1 MPAGFPSAAFKLT
14 RMSNSYFQFKQFLVN
29 QENVSMCVNTDGVL
43 LGAWATLPA
52 TTISAQQNLTSKNNA
67 IRVLDVG
74 TGTGVIALM
83 IAQRLADNCKS
94 CTLSTNGEGFQ
105 QSKCQIVAIDVDN
118 ASCKQAQENFQQS
131 KWSNSLVAKHISL
144 QDFTKDFLQASEAS
158 KIKTLQTSTQD
169 TQPLQT
175 TATQCNAEQFFDLII
190 SNPPYFNNA
199 LKNPSE
205 AKRTARHTDT
215 LSYQDLTDAASK
227 LLKPNGR
234 LSVIIPFDEYPTMQ
248 SAIITTNKNILCAE
262 GLQDSAN
269 PAASSK
275 EESSFALRLSR
286 LCKVFTLK
294 QDPAPKRLL
303 LEFTKEQNPSSVQE
317 EALCIQYTPTTF
329 TSAYKSL
336 TKDFYLKF

>member
-1 MPAGFPSAAFKLT
+1 M
-14 RMSNSYFQFKQFLVN
+14 R
-29 QENVSMCVNTDGVL
+29 VNTDGVL
-43 LGAWATLPA
+43 LGAWATLPSA
-52 TTISAQQNLTSKNNA
+52 TATAQQTATSNINSIK
-67 IRVLDVG
+67 VLDVG

-83 IAQRLADNCKS
+83 MAQRLADSCENCA
-94 CTLSTNGEGFQ
+94 LLTNDEGFQ
-105 QSKCQIVAIDVDN
+105 HPHCQIVAIDVDN
-118 ASCKQAQENFQQS
+118 ASCKQAQENFQRS

-144 QDFTKDFLQASEAS
+144 QDFTKEFLQASEV
-158 KIKTLQTSTQD
+158 
-169 TQPLQT
+169 
-175 TATQCNAEQFFDLII
+175 QCNTEQRFDLII

-248 SAIITTNKNILCAE
+248 SAIIATNKNLLCVE
-262 GLQDSAN
+262 GPQDSDN
-269 PAASSK
+269 PAASS
-275 EESSFALRLSR
+275 EEKSSFALHLSR

-294 QDPAPKRLL
+294 QDPVPKRLL
-303 LEFTKEQNPSSVQE
+303 LEFTKEERNARVNPNKELVTIGTAGTQTNPAVQE
-317 EALCIQYTPTTF
+317 EALFIMESPTTF
-329 TSAYKSL
+329 TPAYKSL

>member
-1 MPAGFPSAAFKLT
+1 M
-14 RMSNSYFQFKQFLVN
+14 R
-29 QENVSMCVNTDGVL
+29 VNTDGVL
-43 LGAWATLPA
+43 LGAWATLLSP
-52 TTISAQQNLTSKNNA
+52 TIAQQTATSTINSIN
-67 IRVLDVG
+67 VLYVG

-83 IAQRLADNCKS
+83 MAQRLADSCENCA
-94 CTLSTNGEGFQ
+94 LSTNGEGFQ
-105 QSKCQIVAIDVDN
+105 HPHCQIVAIDVDN
-118 ASCKQAQENFQQS
+118 ASCRQAQENFQQS

-158 KIKTLQTSTQD
+158 KIKTLQTSGVQYNT
-169 TQPLQT
+169 
-175 TATQCNAEQFFDLII
+175 EQLFDLII

-248 SAIITTNKNILCAE
+248 SAIIATNKNLLCVE

-269 PAASSK
+269 PVASS
-275 EESSFALRLSR
+275 EEKSSFALRLSR

-294 QDPAPKRLL
+294 QDPSPKRLL
-303 LEFTKEQNPSSVQE
+303 LEFTKEQRNSRIYSNKELVTGGTSGTQTNLAVQE
-317 EALCIQYTPTTF
+317 EALCIMESPTTF

>member
-1 MPAGFPSAAFKLT
+1 M
-14 RMSNSYFQFKQFLVN
+14 R
-29 QENVSMCVNTDGVL
+29 VNTDGVL
-43 LGAWATLPA
+43 LGAWATLPSA
-52 TTISAQQNLTSKNNA
+52 TIAQQNLTSKNYS
-67 IRVLDVG
+67 IKVLDVG

-83 IAQRLADNCKS
+83 MAQRLADNCES
-94 CTLSTNGEGFQ
+94 CTLSTNSEGFQ
-105 QSKCQIVAIDVDN
+105 QPNCQIVAIDVDN
-118 ASCKQAQENFQQS
+118 ASCRQAQENFQQS
-131 KWSNSLVAKHISL
+131 KWSKSLIAKHISL

-175 TATQCNAEQFFDLII
+175 TATQCNTEQRFDLII

-227 LLKPNGR
+227 LLKPNGIF
-234 LSVIIPFDEYPTMQ
+234 SVIIPFDEYPTMQ
-248 SAIITTNKNILCAE
+248 SAIIATNKNLLCVE
-262 GLQDSAN
+262 GPQDSDN
-269 PAASSK
+269 PAASS
-275 EESSFALRLSR
+275 EEKSSFALHLSR
-286 LCKVFTLK
+286 LCKVFTLR
-294 QDPAPKRLL
+294 QDPTPKRLL
-303 LEFTKEQNPSSVQE
+303 LEFTKEQRNARISPKKELVTGGTAATQTHSFVQE
-317 EALCIQYTPTTF
+317 ESLCIMENPTTF

>member
-1 MPAGFPSAAFKLT
+1 M
-14 RMSNSYFQFKQFLVN
+14 R
-29 QENVSMCVNTDGVL
+29 VNTDGVL
-43 LGAWATLPA
+43 LGAWATLPSA
-52 TTISAQQNLTSKNNA
+52 TIAQQNLTSKNYS
-67 IRVLDVG
+67 IKVLDVG

-83 IAQRLADNCKS
+83 MAQRLADSCENCA
-94 CTLSTNGEGFQ
+94 LSTNGESFQ
-105 QSKCQIVAIDVDN
+105 QSNCQIIAIDVDN
-118 ASCKQAQENFQQS
+118 ASCRQAQENFQQS

-144 QDFTKDFLQASEAS
+144 QDF
-158 KIKTLQTSTQD
+158 KT
-169 TQPLQT
+169 
-175 TATQCNAEQFFDLII
+175 EQLFDIII

-248 SAIITTNKNILCAE
+248 SAILATNK
-262 GLQDSAN
+262 
-269 PAASSK
+269 
-275 EESSFALRLSR
+275 LRLSR

-294 QDPAPKRLL
+294 QDQEPKRLL
-303 LEFTKEQNPSSVQE
+303 LEFTKEQITHPVQE
-317 EALCIQYTPTTF
+317 EALCIMEDPSTF
-329 TSAYKSL
+329 TAEYKAL

>member
-1 MPAGFPSAAFKLT
+1 M
-14 RMSNSYFQFKQFLVN
+14 M
-29 QENVSMCVNTDGVL
+29 
-43 LGAWATLPA
+43 
-52 TTISAQQNLTSKNNA
+52 
-67 IRVLDVG
+67 
-74 TGTGVIALM
+74 
-83 IAQRLADNCKS
+83 AQRLADS
-94 CTLSTNGEGFQ
+94 CGKCVLSTNGEGFQ
-105 QSKCQIVAIDVDN
+105 QPNCQIVAIDVDN
-118 ASCKQAQENFQQS
+118 ASCRQAQENFKQS

-144 QDFTKDFLQASEAS
+144 QDFTKELLQALEAS
-158 KIKTLQTSTQD
+158 KIKTLQTSGVQYNT
-169 TQPLQT
+169 
-175 TATQCNAEQFFDLII
+175 EQLFDLII

-248 SAIITTNKNILCAE
+248 SSIIATNKNLLCVE

-275 EESSFALRLSR
+275 EKSSFALHLSR

-303 LEFTKEQNPSSVQE
+303 LEFTKEQRNSRVNPNKEFVTGGTAGTQTNPAVQE
-317 EALCIQYTPTTF
+317 EALCIMESPTSF
-329 TSAYKSL
+329 SSAYKSL

>member
-1 MPAGFPSAAFKLT
+1 M
-14 RMSNSYFQFKQFLVN
+14 R
-29 QENVSMCVNTDGVL
+29 VNTDGVL
-43 LGAWATLPA
+43 LGAWATLPSPA
-52 TTISAQQNLTSKNNA
+52 TIAQKTATSNSHVIN
-67 IRVLDVG
+67 VLDVG

-83 IAQRLADNCKS
+83 MAQRLADNCES
-94 CTLSTNGEGFQ
+94 CTLSTNSEGFQ
-105 QSKCQIVAIDVDN
+105 QLNCQIVAIDVDN

-169 TQPLQT
+169 PHPLQT

-205 AKRTARHTDT
+205 TKRTARHTDT
-215 LSYQDLTDAASK
+215 LSYQDLTNAASK

-248 SAIITTNKNILCAE
+248 SAIIATNK
-262 GLQDSAN
+262 
-269 PAASSK
+269 
-275 EESSFALRLSR
+275 LRLSR

-294 QDPAPKRLL
+294 QDPSPKRLL
-303 LEFTKEQNPSSVQE
+303 LEFTKEQRNARINPKKELVTGGTAGTQTHSFVQE
-317 EALCIQYTPTTF
+317 ESLCIQDTPTTF

>member
-1 MPAGFPSAAFKLT
+1 
-14 RMSNSYFQFKQFLVN
+14 MSNNYFQFKQFLVN
-29 QENVSMCVNTDGVL
+29 QENVSMRVNTDGVL
-43 LGAWATLPA
+43 LGAWATLPSNA
-52 TTISAQQNLTSKNNA
+52 TGI
-67 IRVLDVG
+67 LDVG

-83 IAQRLADNCKS
+83 TAQRL
-94 CTLSTNGEGFQ
+94 GFQ
-105 QSKCQIVAIDVDN
+105 QPHCQIVAIDVDN

-131 KWSNSLVAKHISL
+131 KWSESLVAKHISL
-144 QDFTKDFLQASEAS
+144 QDFNTEKL
-158 KIKTLQTSTQD
+158 
-169 TQPLQT
+169 
-175 TATQCNAEQFFDLII
+175 FDLII

-248 SAIITTNKNILCAE
+248 SAIIATNK
-262 GLQDSAN
+262 
-269 PAASSK
+269 
-275 EESSFALRLSR
+275 LRLSR
-286 LCKVFTLK
+286 LCKVFTLR

-303 LEFTKEQNPSSVQE
+303 LEFTKEQRNSRVNPNKEFVTGGTAGTQTNPAVQE
-317 EALCIQYTPTTF
+317 EALCIMENPSTF

>member
-1 MPAGFPSAAFKLT
+1 M
-14 RMSNSYFQFKQFLVN
+14 R
-29 QENVSMCVNTDGVL
+29 VNTDGVL
-43 LGAWATLPA
+43 LGAWATLPSA
-52 TTISAQQNLTSKNNA
+52 TIAQQNLTSKNYS
-67 IRVLDVG
+67 IKVLDVG

-83 IAQRLADNCKS
+83 MAQRLADCCGK
-94 CTLSTNGEGFQ
+94 CVLSTNGEGFQ
-105 QSKCQIVAIDVDN
+105 QPNCQIVAIDVDN
-118 ASCKQAQENFQQS
+118 TSCKQARENFQQS

-144 QDFTKDFLQASEAS
+144 QDFTKDFLQASES
-158 KIKTLQTSTQD
+158 KTLQTSEVQY
-169 TQPLQT
+169 
-175 TATQCNAEQFFDLII
+175 NADQGFDLII

-205 AKRTARHTDT
+205 AKRTARHTDS

-248 SAIITTNKNILCAE
+248 SAIVTTNKNLLCAAE
-262 GLQDSAN
+262 LQDAQQ
-269 PAASSK
+269 SSSL
-275 EESSFALRLSR
+275 SSEKSSSALRLSR

-303 LEFTKEQNPSSVQE
+303 LEFTKEQRNSRIYSNKELVTGGTSGTQTNLAVQE
-317 EALCIQYTPTTF
+317 EALCIMESPTTF

>member
-1 MPAGFPSAAFKLT
+1 M
-14 RMSNSYFQFKQFLVN
+14 R
-29 QENVSMCVNTDGVL
+29 VNTDGVL
-43 LGAWATLPA
+43 LGAWATLPSPA
-52 TTISAQQNLTSKNNA
+52 TNAQQTATSNSHVIN
-67 IRVLDVG
+67 VLDVG
-74 TGTGVIALM
+74 TGTGVVALM
-83 IAQRLADNCKS
+83 MAQRLADS
-94 CTLSTNGEGFQ
+94 CGKCVLSTNGEGFQ
-105 QSKCQIVAIDVDN
+105 QPNCQIVAIDVDN
-118 ASCKQAQENFQQS
+118 ASCRQAQENFKQS

-144 QDFTKDFLQASEAS
+144 QDFTKELLQALEAS
-158 KIKTLQTSTQD
+158 KIKTLQTSGVQYNT
-169 TQPLQT
+169 
-175 TATQCNAEQFFDLII
+175 EQLFDLII

-248 SAIITTNKNILCAE
+248 SAIVTTNKNLLCAAE
-262 GLQDSAN
+262 LQDAQQSSALSN
-269 PAASSK
+269 EKSS
-275 EESSFALRLSR
+275 SALRLSR

-303 LEFTKEQNPSSVQE
+303 LEFTKEERNARVNPNKELVTIGTAGTQTNPAVQE
-317 EALCIQYTPTTF
+317 ESLCIMESPTTF

>member
-1 MPAGFPSAAFKLT
+1 
-14 RMSNSYFQFKQFLVN
+14 MSNNYFQFKQFLVN
-29 QENVSMCVNTDGVL
+29 QENVSMRVNTDGVL
-43 LGAWATLPA
+43 LGAWATLPSNA
-52 TTISAQQNLTSKNNA
+52 TGI
-67 IRVLDVG
+67 LDVG

-83 IAQRLADNCKS
+83 IAQRL
-94 CTLSTNGEGFQ
+94 GFQ
-105 QSKCQIVAIDVDN
+105 QPHCQIVAIDVDN

-131 KWSNSLVAKHISL
+131 KWSESLVAKHISL
-144 QDFTKDFLQASEAS
+144 QDFNTEKL
-158 KIKTLQTSTQD
+158 
-169 TQPLQT
+169 
-175 TATQCNAEQFFDLII
+175 FDLII

-215 LSYQDLTDAASK
+215 LSYQDLTNAASK

-248 SAIITTNKNILCAE
+248 SAIIATNKNLLCVE

-286 LCKVFTLK
+286 LCKVFTLR
-294 QDPAPKRLL
+294 QDPTPKRLL
-303 LEFTKEQNPSSVQE
+303 LEFTKEQRNARISPKKELVTGGTAGTQTNPAVQE
-317 EALCIQYTPTTF
+317 EA
-329 TSAYKSL
+329 
-336 TKDFYLKF
+336 

>member
-1 MPAGFPSAAFKLT
+1 M
-14 RMSNSYFQFKQFLVN
+14 R
-29 QENVSMCVNTDGVL
+29 VNTDGVL
-43 LGAWATLPA
+43 LGAWATLPSA
-52 TTISAQQNLTSKNNA
+52 TIAQQNLTSKNYS
-67 IRVLDVG
+67 IKVLDVG

-83 IAQRLADNCKS
+83 IAQRLVDNCES
-94 CTLSTNGEGFQ
+94 CALSTNDEGFQ
-105 QSKCQIVAIDVDN
+105 HPHCQIVAIDVDN

-144 QDFTKDFLQASEAS
+144 QDFNT
-158 KIKTLQTSTQD
+158 
-169 TQPLQT
+169 
-175 TATQCNAEQFFDLII
+175 EQRFDLII

-248 SAIITTNKNILCAE
+248 SSIIATNKNLLCVE

-275 EESSFALRLSR
+275 EKSSFALHLSR

-303 LEFTKEQNPSSVQE
+303 LEFTKEQRNSRVNPNKEFVTGGTAGTQTNPAVQE
-317 EALCIQYTPTTF
+317 EALCIMESPTTI

>member
-1 MPAGFPSAAFKLT
+1 M
-14 RMSNSYFQFKQFLVN
+14 R
-29 QENVSMCVNTDGVL
+29 VNTDGVL
-43 LGAWATLPA
+43 LGAWATLPSA
-52 TTISAQQNLTSKNNA
+52 TIAQQNLTSKNYS
-67 IRVLDVG
+67 IKVLDVG

-83 IAQRLADNCKS
+83 MAQRLADCCGK
-94 CTLSTNGEGFQ
+94 CVLSTNGGGFQ
-105 QSKCQIVAIDVDN
+105 QPNCQIVAIDVDN
-118 ASCKQAQENFQQS
+118 ASCRQAQENFKQS

-144 QDFTKDFLQASEAS
+144 QDFTKDFLQASDAGKE
-158 KIKTLQTSTQD
+158 ITLQTS
-169 TQPLQT
+169 
-175 TATQCNAEQFFDLII
+175 AAQCNREQLFDLII

-205 AKRTARHTDT
+205 AKRTARHTET

-248 SAIITTNKNILCAE
+248 SAIIATNKNLLCVE
-262 GLQDSAN
+262 GPQDSDN
-269 PAASSK
+269 TAASSK

-286 LCKVFTLK
+286 LCKVFTLR

-303 LEFTKEQNPSSVQE
+303 LEFTKEQRNSRIYSNKELVTGGTSGTQTNLAVQE
-317 EALCIQYTPTTF
+317 EALCIMESPTTF

>member
-1 MPAGFPSAAFKLT
+1 M
-14 RMSNSYFQFKQFLVN
+14 R
-29 QENVSMCVNTDGVL
+29 VNTDGVL
-43 LGAWATLPA
+43 LGAWATLPSNA
-52 TTISAQQNLTSKNNA
+52 TGI
-67 IRVLDVG
+67 LDVG

-83 IAQRLADNCKS
+83 TAQRL
-94 CTLSTNGEGFQ
+94 GFQ
-105 QSKCQIVAIDVDN
+105 QPHCQIVAIDVDN

-131 KWSNSLVAKHISL
+131 KWSESLVAKHISL
-144 QDFTKDFLQASEAS
+144 QDFNTEKL
-158 KIKTLQTSTQD
+158 
-169 TQPLQT
+169 
-175 TATQCNAEQFFDLII
+175 FDLII

-248 SAIITTNKNILCAE
+248 SAIIATNK
-262 GLQDSAN
+262 
-269 PAASSK
+269 
-275 EESSFALRLSR
+275 LRLSR
-286 LCKVFTLK
+286 LCKVFTLR

-303 LEFTKEQNPSSVQE
+303 LEFTKEQRNSRVNPNKEFVTGGTAGTQTNPAVQE
-317 EALCIQYTPTTF
+317 EALCIMENPSTF

>member
-1 MPAGFPSAAFKLT
+1 
-14 RMSNSYFQFKQFLVN
+14 MSNSYFQFKQFLVN
-29 QENVSMCVNTDGVL
+29 QENVSMRVNTDGVL
-43 LGAWATLPA
+43 LGAWATLPSA
-52 TTISAQQNLTSKNNA
+52 TTAQQNLTSKSHVIN
-67 IRVLDVG
+67 VLDVG

-83 IAQRLADNCKS
+83 MAQRLADNCES
-94 CTLSTNGEGFQ
+94 CALSTNDEGFQ

-118 ASCKQAQENFQQS
+118 TSCRQAQENFQQS

-144 QDFTKDFLQASEAS
+144 QDFTKDFLQASES
-158 KIKTLQTSTQD
+158 TTLQTSEVQY
-169 TQPLQT
+169 
-175 TATQCNAEQFFDLII
+175 NADQGFYLII

-205 AKRTARHTDT
+205 AKRTARHTDS
-215 LSYQDLTDAASK
+215 LSYQDLTDAATK

-234 LSVIIPFDEYPTMQ
+234 LSVILPFDEYPTMQ
-248 SAIITTNKNILCAE
+248 SAIIATNKNLLCVE

-269 PAASSK
+269 PVASSK

-294 QDPAPKRLL
+294 QDQAPKRLL
-303 LEFTKEQNPSSVQE
+303 LEFTKEELNTPAQEEQNTSAQEKQPLPVQEQQLRTVQE
-317 EALCIQYTPTTF
+317 ESLCIQDTPTTF